1 MEETTSRNLEFTQ
14 EIMTSDDNS
23 SEPDQAMSVDTRMND
38 VALKKIM
45 SLMFGDVC
53 SLQEGHVLGSLM
65 LALANQM
72 DRGLVFVQQYFLVSS
87 RWKHVHVFFFLS
99 VVIVFG
105 SKKESEQL
113 GNYPSPPKRIT
124 TNL

>member
-1 MEETTSRNLEFTQ
+1 MEETTSRNLESTQ

-53 SLQEGHVLGSLM
+53 SLQEGHVLGSLI

-72 DRGLVFVQQYFLVSS
+72 ARGLVFLQQYFLVSS
-87 RWKHVHVFFFLS
+87 HW
-99 VVIVFG
+99 
-105 SKKESEQL
+105 
-113 GNYPSPPKRIT
+113 
-124 TNL
+124 